1 LVPIIASSFHCYTLS
16 LPQLIHKTKTG
27 RYQHTSFP
35 RLRKITNACYRHNA
49 PALAIIHEARK
60 QLPKATNIVYF
71 DTTFHATIPKYIY
84 TYAIDPKIAQHNKL
98 RRYGF
103 HGISYK
109 FILHAVTSYLNK
121 KVDDT
126 NLIVLH
132 LGSGAS
138 ACCIRKGKSLDT
150 TMGLTPVSGLPGA
163 TRSGDIDPSLV
174 FHYTHEAGNM
184 SSSSTKDL
192 HITTAEE
199 ILNKKSGWKAL
210 TGTTDFGEITQR
222 MEKGDEACQL
232 AFDIFKTRIVSFI
245 SDYYVKLE
253 GKVDALVFA
262 GGIGEHSVQLRTA
275 VTSAISCLGFQLDEA
290 KNKDVGDG
298 VVVDLGGSQHQILLC
313 RTDEQLQIA
322 KDVLEMEDLSSQ
334 LPK

>member
-1 LVPIIASSFHCYTLS
+1 
-16 LPQLIHKTKTG
+16 
-27 RYQHTSFP
+27 
-35 RLRKITNACYRHNA
+35 
-49 PALAIIHEARK
+49 
-60 QLPKATNIVYF
+60 
-71 DTTFHATIPKYIY
+71 
-84 TYAIDPKIAQHNKL
+84 
-98 RRYGF
+98 
-103 HGISYK
+103 
-109 FILHAVTSYLNK
+109 
-121 KVDDT
+121 
-126 NLIVLH
+126 
-132 LGSGAS
+132 
-138 ACCIRKGKSLDT
+138 
-150 TMGLTPVSGLPGA
+150 MGLTPVSGLPGA

-222 MEKGDEACQL
+222 MEKGEEVCQL
-232 AFDIFKTRIVSFI
+232 AFDIFKTRIVSFV

-275 VTSAISCLGFQLDEA
+275 VTSAVCCIGFQLDEE
-290 KNKDVGDG
+290 KNKNVGDG
-298 VVVDLGGSQHQILLC
+298 VVVDLGGSQHKILLC

-334 LPK
+334 VPK